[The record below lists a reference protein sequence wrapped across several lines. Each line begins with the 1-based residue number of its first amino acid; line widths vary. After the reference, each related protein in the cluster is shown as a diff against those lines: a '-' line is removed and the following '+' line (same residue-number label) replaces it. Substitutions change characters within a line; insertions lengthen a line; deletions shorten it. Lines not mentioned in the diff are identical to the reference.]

1 MTLSKML
8 TIHVLWWMEQVA
20 GFPKAAVYWYRSWW
34 LANISLADAGRPG
47 LDIAPPDAAAG
58 VAAAPASATSAGA
71 LRTVGGAGGR
81 SDPTTTFVHIVEN
94 PVKVW
99 STDGEAG
106 SPLSKEFIGR
116 SVHVYTNAPFVR
128 LTCSGA
134 APASEVKH
142 VEHLGYATF
151 NVTADSVCSKSPKWT
166 AEALSEDQTT
176 VLATDVASRAGDA
189 VSLKLSLDA
198 PTPRTGT
205 GSALFLDGVDVA
217 LIRAE
222 VLDNDGVVVYTS
234 DVEVVFTVV
243 SGPGLLLGTA
253 NGNPADHV
261 AMKSPKRR
269 AYHGLARAIVRASV
283 DASGSAEDR
292 ALRKLVNVD
301 AGAGAKSAAVAGGT
315 AAQLR
320 SVVEDVVVKAC
331 AASLPCAQLTIPTSA
346 DAGDS
351 PFEVAARS
359 VGLADIG
366 S

>member
-1 MTLSKML
+1 M
-8 TIHVLWWMEQVA
+8 
-20 GFPKAAVYWYRSWW
+20 
-34 LANISLADAGRPG
+34 
-47 LDIAPPDAAAG
+47 
-58 VAAAPASATSAGA
+58 
-71 LRTVGGAGGR
+71 
-81 SDPTTTFVHIVEN
+81 
-94 PVKVW
+94 
-99 STDGEAG
+99 
-106 SPLSKEFIGR
+106 
-116 SVHVYTNAPFVR
+116 
-128 LTCSGA
+128 
-134 APASEVKH
+134 
-142 VEHLGYATF
+142 
-151 NVTADSVCSKSPKWT
+151 
-166 AEALSEDQTT
+166 
-176 VLATDVASRAGDA
+176 
-189 VSLKLSLDA
+189 SLKLSLDV

-253 NGNPADHV
+253 SGNPADHV

-283 DASGSAEDR
+283 DASDSAEDR